1 MKVVFIGPSLP
12 DAASHAATDIVLRS
26 PAVQGDVLRAV
37 EDGANV
43 IGLVDGG
50 FENTAPVWHKE
61 ILFALSLNVT
71 VLGAASMGALRAAE
85 CQAFGMIGVGRIFN
99 DYVSGTIVDDADVA
113 LLHEP
118 MELGGRPLTVPM
130 VNVRSTL
137 DEMER
142 LQLFDKALRL
152 ALEQTAANL
161 FFKKRSWALIVRACA
176 AIPASQKPHWLTT
189 LKTHAI
195 DQKRIDALALLE
207 VVRDADDQRVPL
219 NRHWEFRKTTLWS
232 EQLARSKAR
241 IPLHS

>member
-12 DAASHAATDIVLRS
+12 DAASHVSQDIVLHP
-26 PAVQGDVLRAV
+26 PAVQGDILRAV
-37 EDGANV
+37 GEGANV

-50 FENTAPVWHKE
+50 FEHTAPVWHKE
-61 ILFALSLNVT
+61 ILFALSLDIT
-71 VLGAASMGALRAAE
+71 VLGAASMGALRAVE
-85 CQAFGMIGVGRIFN
+85 CHAFGMIGVGRIFN

-142 LQLFDKALRL
+142 LQLFDKAFRL

-161 FFKKRSWALIVRACA
+161 FFKKRSWALIVHACA
-176 AIPASQKPHWLTT
+176 AISASQKQYWLDM

-195 DQKRIDALALLE
+195 DQKRIDALTLLE
-207 VVRDADDQRVPL
+207 AVCGTDDQRVPSD
-219 NRHWEFRKTTLWS
+219 RHWQFRKTTLWS
-232 EQLARSKAR
+232 EQLARSRA
-241 IPLHS
+241 

>member
-1 MKVVFIGPSLP
+1 MKVIFIGPSLP
-12 DAASHAATDIVLRS
+12 DAASHISGDIVLRP

-37 EDGANV
+37 EDGASV

-50 FENTAPVWHKE
+50 FEHTAPVWHKE
-61 ILFALSLNVT
+61 ILFALSLDVT

-85 CQAFGMIGVGRIFN
+85 CSAFGMIGVGRIFN
-99 DYVSGTIVDDADVA
+99 DYASGTIVDDSDVA

-118 MELGGRPLTVPM
+118 RELGGRALTVPM

-142 LQLFDKALRL
+142 LQLLDRAFRR

-161 FFKKRSWALIVRACA
+161 FFKKRSWALIVEACA
-176 AIPASQKPHWLTT
+176 AISESQKQYWLGM

-195 DQKRIDALALLE
+195 DQKRTDALALLE
-207 VVRDADDQRVPL
+207 AVDGADNQRVPK
-219 NRHWEFRKTTLWS
+219 NRHWEFRKTALWT
-232 EQLARSKAR
+232 EQLARSK
-241 IPLHS
+241 S

>member
-12 DAASHAATDIVLRS
+12 DAASHAATDVVFRP

-37 EDGANV
+37 EEGANI

-61 ILFALSLNVT
+61 ILFALSLNVA

-113 LLHEP
+113 LLLEP
-118 MELGGRPLTVPM
+118 MELGGRALTVPM

-142 LQLFDKALRL
+142 LELFDKAFRE
-152 ALEQTAANL
+152 ALERTAANL
-161 FFKKRSWALIVRACA
+161 FFKKRSWALIVSACA
-176 AIPASQKPHWLTT
+176 AIPASQKQYWLAM

-207 VVRDADDQRVPL
+207 AVRDADDQRVPI

-232 EQLARSKAR
+232 KQLSRSKASV
-241 IPLHS
+241 ILHP

>member
-1 MKVVFIGPSLP
+1 VKVVFVGPSLP
-12 DAASHAATDIVLRS
+12 DAAKHAATDIALRP

-37 EDGANV
+37 EDGANI

-85 CQAFGMIGVGRIFN
+85 CRAFGMIGIGRIYN
-99 DYVSGTIVDDADVA
+99 DYVSGAVVDDADVA

-118 MELGGRPLTVPM
+118 IELGCRALTVPM

-142 LQLFDKALRL
+142 LRLFDNAFRL
-152 ALEQTAANL
+152 ALEHSSKPLLQKENL
-161 FFKKRSWALIVRACA
+161 GSHRSRMCGNTGIA
-176 AIPASQKPHWLTT
+176 
-189 LKTHAI
+189 KT
-195 DQKRIDALALLE
+195 
-207 VVRDADDQRVPL
+207 V
-219 NRHWEFRKTTLWS
+219 
-232 EQLARSKAR
+232 LARHAEDAR
-241 IPLHS
+241 DRPETDRRPRSSRSCSRPG

>member
-12 DAASHAATDIVLRS
+12 DAASHAATDIVLRP
-26 PAVQGDVLRAV
+26 PAVQGDVLKAV
-37 EDGANV
+37 EDGANI

-50 FENTAPVWHKE
+50 FEHTAPVWHKE
-61 ILFALSLNVT
+61 ILFALSLDVT
-71 VLGAASMGALRAAE
+71 VLGAASMGALRATE
-85 CQAFGMIGVGRIFN
+85 CRAFGMIGVGRIFD
-99 DYVSGTIVDDADVA
+99 DYVSGAIVDDADVA

-142 LQLFDKALRL
+142 LRLFDKAFRL

-161 FFKKRSWALIVRACA
+161 FFKKRSWALIVRTCA
-176 AIPASQKPHWLTT
+176 AIPASQKPHWLTM

-195 DQKRIDALALLE
+195 DQKRIDALALLKA
-207 VVRDADDQRVPL
+207 VGGADELRVPGD
-219 NRHWEFRKTTLWS
+219 RYWQFRKTTLWS
-232 EQLARSKAR
+232 EQLARSKA
-241 IPLHS
+241 

>member
-1 MKVVFIGPSLP
+1 MVKVVFIGPSLP
-12 DAASHAATDIVLRS
+12 DAASHASGDIVLRP

-61 ILFALSLNVT
+61 ILFALSLDVT

-118 MELGGRPLTVPM
+118 MELGGNALTVPM

-142 LQLFDKALRL
+142 LQFFDKAFRL

-176 AIPASQKPHWLTT
+176 AIPASQKQYWLDM
-189 LKTHAI
+189 LKARTV

-207 VVRDADDQRVPL
+207 AVSGAANQRVSR

-232 EQLARSKAR
+232 EQLARSKA
-241 IPLHS
+241 

>member
-12 DAASHAATDIVLRS
+12 DAASHARAGIVLRP

-37 EDGANV
+37 EDGADV

-71 VLGAASMGALRAAE
+71 VFGAASMGALRAAE
-85 CQAFGMIGVGRIFN
+85 CRAFGMIGVGRIFN
-99 DYVSGTIVDDADVA
+99 DYVSGAIDNDADVA

-118 MELGGRPLTVPM
+118 IEMGGRPLTVPM

-142 LQLFDKALRL
+142 LRLFDKTLRL
-152 ALEQTAANL
+152 ALEQTAAGL
-161 FFKKRSWALIVRACA
+161 FFKKRSWSLIVHACA
-176 AIPASQKPHWLTT
+176 AIPESQRQYWLNM

-195 DQKRIDALALLE
+195 DQKRIDALALLDA
-207 VVRDADDQRVPL
+207 VGDADDRRKPI
-219 NRHWEFRKTTLWS
+219 NRHWEFRETTLWS
-232 EQLARSKAR
+232 EQLARSKA
-241 IPLHS
+241 

>member
-12 DAASHAATDIVLRS
+12 DAAKHAGTDIALRP

-37 EDGANV
+37 EDGANI

-85 CQAFGMIGVGRIFN
+85 CRAFGMIGIGRIYN
-99 DYVSGTIVDDADVA
+99 DYVSGAVVDDADVA

-118 MELGGRPLTVPM
+118 IELGSRALTVPM

-142 LQLFDKALRL
+142 LRLFDNAFRL
-152 ALEQTAANL
+152 ALEQAALNL
-161 FFKKRSWALIVRACA
+161 FFKKRTWALIVRACA
-176 AIPASQKPHWLTT
+176 AIPASRKQYWLDM
-189 LKTHAI
+189 LRMHAI

-207 VVRDADDQRVPL
+207 AVRDRDDQRVST
-219 NRHWEFRKTTLWS
+219 NRDWEFRRTTLWS
-232 EQLARSKAR
+232 EQLTRLKAR
-241 IPLHS
+241 APLHL